1 MRGRRQRQRPR
12 KCLCLSSFPSAKFHR
27 SCTGQSFLGKV
38 DSPVRPYA
46 RNSAGVALSS
56 TASLPSPSFA
66 FSCSLSAP
74 PCGIESEPLSRKAP
88 QLSCGALRRAAR
100 YLRSPLRSAPSVLF
114 TLFFVVSL
122 SSPFFRLGVLPSFL
136 GNERVTLTGGS
147 SGRPSPEPHA
157 LAATATPATNSLFG
171 HGLETGALLTE
182 TRNEGTEREHRR
194 KHAGDAGPGHARG
207 AQVSVAQADP
217 FRGSAKGGSGERAVD
232 SRSDDGEGDADNP
245 LFHSPYWQA
254 AAVSGKAPLEAAD
267 VLLPWGSERVDTRR
281 VEHANPSRREKGGE
295 EVYVVTE
302 RPQTA
307 PSSST
312 STSAP
317 TSSEEKEDGHSPGD
331 RKEAKLSPFWRTV
344 YAAVTVGL
352 IGVAGLASGLT
363 TGYMAFDELQLLVLQ
378 ETGSPRARQQAE
390 TVYRIVQG
398 NRHQLLVTLLLCNSL
413 AMEALPLFLDRLLT
427 PVLAVLISVTAILFV
442 GEILPQAL
450 CTGKYQ
456 LPIAAA
462 LAPTVR
468 LLIIV
473 FAPIVYPTSKLL
485 DRFVRTEHRTH
496 LYARS
501 HLKAL
506 IGLHQKDR
514 RSPLLLQHSIDQR
527 RQERLPT
534 AEGDSSSRRTR
545 RPSSGQ
551 DDVTGG
557 TMTAM
562 ALAVPDAGETP
573 GSFARTAQDRQG
585 GAAYSASRQ
594 GDEVRKLEGATAT
607 DTPTPR
613 SVGEGRGLEQRPVRE
628 SSTMGAR
635 FSAGDRRPVSPQNR
649 SPMRNTEAEGETRD
663 GALQGGSLHPSMQ
676 QAGLHAP
683 GWSDNREPEGATHKT
698 REDLGKAVGLH
709 RDEVL
714 IMQGA
719 LDMACKS
726 ICDFMVPLHDVYML
740 ECSMRLTRELL
751 VDVLRK
757 GHSRIP
763 VYEGRRSNV
772 RGVLLVKSLILIDP
786 KAGIRIRDL
795 MRGRTFRRLCTPLF
809 VAPSVNPYQLL
820 NEFQEGRCH
829 LAFVTNDVATYQHAW
844 KQDVDV
850 PTTADLLGIVT
861 LEDVIEELIQ
871 EEIMDEFDK
880 RMTGVGPSAARAMR
894 SAGSGHSGVLS
905 STPGASRF
913 PAMDTSAFLGL
924 EPPRHESGSELS
936 DRLGTRSNTDAYL
949 PLARAS
955 TTLSR
960 FASLFALEEA
970 ASCASPS
977 APFIRTPPHLGS
989 RAALL
994 FTAGDRAPGPS
1005 KGDQGEDHP
1014 ETINGNKVGKRLCKS
1029 KTSECPFQGVRADG
1043 AGAAAGL
1050 TDRSSCSSSAAHD
1063 SNGSR
1068 SVCSGGT
1075 ACEADS
1081 LIEDRPFSPGKQEVH
1096 RLRSEM
1102 KGFSESPA
1110 SLLLSPDTSVSGV
1123 MSPKRQCEVS
1133 SGTHLGSAGEVIS
1146 PEVCAREALGDHSF
1160 PSSQT
1165 PGGRRAQRRRSM

>member
-1 MRGRRQRQRPR
+1 MRGGCQRQRLG
-12 KCLCLSSFPSAKFHR
+12 KCLCLSGLPSAQSHR

-38 DSPVRPYA
+38 GSPVRPDA
-46 RNSAGVALSS
+46 RNSPGVVPSS
-56 TASLPSPSFA
+56 PSSLPSSSA
-66 FSCSLSAP
+66 GFSYFFSAT
-74 PCGIESEPLSRKAP
+74 PCALKSEPLSPKAP
-88 QLSCGALRRAAR
+88 PLSCRALRRPAH
-100 YLRSPLRSAPSVLF
+100 YFRSPLRSAPSVLF

-122 SSPFFRLGVLPSFL
+122 SSPLFHLGILPSFL
-136 GNERVTLTGGS
+136 GSERVTLTGVS
-147 SGRPSPEPHA
+147 SGCPSREPHA
-157 LAATATPATNSLFG
+157 LAAAATPATNGLFG
-171 HGLETGALLTE
+171 HGLETGAVSAE
-182 TRNEGTEREHRR
+182 TRNAGTEREHRR

-207 AQVSVAQADP
+207 AEVFASQADH
-217 FRGSAKGGSGERAVD
+217 FRGSAKGGNGGNAVD

-245 LFHSPYWQA
+245 LLYSPYWQA
-254 AAVSGKAPLEAAD
+254 AAVPEKAPLEAAD
-267 VLLPWGSERVDTRR
+267 VLLSWGSERVDTRS
-281 VEHANPSRREKGGE
+281 VEHVDQNRREKDGGE
-295 EVYVVTE
+295 AYVVTE
-302 RPQTA
+302 GPQTVRA
-307 PSSST
+307 SST

-317 TSSEEKEDGHSPGD
+317 TSSEEKEDGHSLGD
-331 RKEAKLSPFWRTV
+331 GKEAKLSPFWRTV

-468 LLIIV
+468 LLIIL

-485 DRFVRTEHRTH
+485 DRFVTTEHRTH

-514 RSPLLLQHSIDQR
+514 RSPLLLQHNIDQH
-527 RQERLPT
+527 RQERLLTP
-534 AEGDSSSRRTR
+534 EGESSSQRN
-545 RPSSGQ
+545 RPPFSGQ

-557 TMTAM
+557 PVTAV

-573 GSFARTAQDRQG
+573 GSFGPTARDRQG

-594 GDEVRKLEGATAT
+594 GDEVRKLEGATAS
-607 DTPTPR
+607 DAATPR
-613 SVGEGRGLEQRPVRE
+613 SVGEGQGGPEQRRGRE
-628 SSTMGAR
+628 RSMMGAR
-635 FSAGDRRPVSPQNR
+635 FSAGDRRAASPQNR
-649 SPMRNTEAEGETRD
+649 SAMRNTEAEGESQD

-676 QAGLHAP
+676 QAGVHAP
-683 GWSDNREPEGATHKT
+683 GWSDSGEPEGTTHKT

-880 RMTGVGPSAARAMR
+880 RMTGIGPSAARAMR
-894 SAGSGHSGVLS
+894 SASSGHSGVLT
-905 STPGASRF
+905 STLAVSRF
-913 PAMDTSAFLGL
+913 PAMDTSEFLVL

-936 DRLGTRSNTDAYL
+936 DGLGTRSNTDAYF
-949 PLARAS
+949 PLARCS

-989 RAALL
+989 RTAVL
-994 FTAGDRAPGPS
+994 FTAGDRAPGPTN
-1005 KGDQGEDHP
+1005 GDQEEDKP
-1014 ETINGNKVGKRLCKS
+1014 ETINGNR
-1029 KTSECPFQGVRADG
+1029 
-1043 AGAAAGL
+1043 
-1050 TDRSSCSSSAAHD
+1050 
-1063 SNGSR
+1063 
-1068 SVCSGGT
+1068 
-1075 ACEADS
+1075 
-1081 LIEDRPFSPGKQEVH
+1081 DRPPGSQIGPHVQARRHMILTVH
-1096 RLRSEM
+1096 VV
-1102 KGFSESPA
+1102 F
-1110 SLLLSPDTSVSGV
+1110 
-1123 MSPKRQCEVS
+1123 
-1133 SGTHLGSAGEVIS
+1133 
-1146 PEVCAREALGDHSF
+1146 ALEG
-1160 PSSQT
+1160 PLAKWT
-1165 PGGRRAQRRRSM
+1165 R